1 MPSSVAAPAPS
12 SALVV
17 IAHPDDE
24 SFGLGAVVDHLV
36 GAGTDVRVLCLT
48 RGEAST
54 LGSTCDLG
62 AVRAAELQCAADELG
77 VHAVTLLA
85 FADGGLGDVPP
96 RVLDAIVEAQVAD
109 AELLVVFEPGGVTG
123 HPDHRAATA
132 SAERVAA
139 ARALPVLEWGVAPEV
154 AERLNA
160 ELGTAFVGLQGAD
173 LVVDRVRQHRAI
185 TCHASQ
191 SRDNPVLVRRLALQ
205 DNVERVRLR
214 PPVERGE

>member
-1 MPSSVAAPAPS
+1 MILPS

-36 GAGTDVRVLCLT
+36 AGGTDVRVLCLT
-48 RGEAST
+48 HGEAST
-54 LGSTCDLG
+54 LGATSDLG
-62 AVRAAELQCAADELG
+62 AVREAELQRAGEELG
-77 VHAVTLLA
+77 VRRVTLLA
-85 FADGGLGDVPP
+85 FADGGLADVPP
-96 RVLDAIVEAQVAD
+96 DVLDAIVEAHVAD

-132 SAERVAA
+132 AAERVAA
-139 ARALPVLEWGVAPEV
+139 ALALPVLEWGVAPEV

-160 ELGTAFVGLQGAD
+160 ELGTAFVGLLGDD

-191 SRDNPVLVRRLALQ
+191 ARDNPVLARRLALQ
-205 DNVERVRLR
+205 DQIERVRIR
-214 PPVERGE
+214 PAEGAE